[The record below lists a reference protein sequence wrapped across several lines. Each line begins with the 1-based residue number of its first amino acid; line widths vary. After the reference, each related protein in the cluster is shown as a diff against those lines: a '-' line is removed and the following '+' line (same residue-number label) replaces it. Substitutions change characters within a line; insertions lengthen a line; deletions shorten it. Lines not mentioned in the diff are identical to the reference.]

1 MKYNNSE
8 KEIRPVL
15 QHSSCRE
22 LDHQGKH
29 RSFHGSSQRDSTR
42 QGAIIHLQRSI
53 MVKLS
58 DCWQQLEQYYTCLN
72 TTAVQLVLHDVPGVG
87 DPIVLSAVAVVLH
100 SRIHVLH
107 NLAAVEDVAHLDNYV
122 AILTSVSRSPF
133 NM

>member
-1 MKYNNSE
+1 
-8 KEIRPVL
+8 
-15 QHSSCRE
+15 
-22 LDHQGKH
+22 
-29 RSFHGSSQRDSTR
+29 
-42 QGAIIHLQRSI
+42 

-58 DCWQQLEQYYTCLN
+58 DFWQQLKQPCTYLN
-72 TTAVQLVLHDVPGVG
+72 TTAVQLVLHNVPGVG

-107 NLAAVEDVAHLDNYV
+107 NLAAVEDVAQLDNYV